1 LHPIAGFYVSPGGST
16 ERIHLYW
23 SPATRQ
29 TQVSAGGGLPGHEDI
44 RVCAF
49 DLDEALRMIADGRIV
64 DAKTIIALQYLAL
77 HAPSV

>member
-1 LHPIAGFYVSPGGST
+1 
-16 ERIHLYW
+16 
-23 SPATRQ
+23 
-29 TQVSAGGGLPGHEDI
+29 VSAGGGLPGHEDI